1 MKGNIK
7 QSLILKT
14 LCFILIPVVIIAI
27 ISSIVYTVWLA
38 ENEDIKSA
46 ETIDQTNLFAD
57 SYMSTIYSA
66 ISKIN
71 KSVSYYF
78 TQYEDSIYL
87 ADSYYRYSDMIKY
100 LIVDTE
106 TNAIYTN
113 IESYLREYSN
123 TEISYNNLNENTS
136 LNSLEV
142 IENEIKN
149 SGDLYLSYDCTNK
162 TVDTNINNIILQNLE
177 QSYLKNILENNSSF
191 KIYTAINNNP
201 SLSNE
206 FFIQQLLFNT
216 SKNLGDIPII
226 LVPFMIILSV
236 IMGIYLLYALGHK
249 KNVEGIYLNR
259 FDKWP
264 IEISG
269 TIIFTL
275 IVFTIVLVNE
285 TFGVGYNET
294 ASLIL
299 TIITISLLAI
309 IYGLTMC
316 LFATIIKKIKSHT
329 LWNSSLVYRFCKW
342 LKNIITTILNNLNI
356 NAKIIAIFLGV
367 ILISLLLASMNI
379 LLLLIFWIFVLY
391 MLIKKTN
398 ELIKIRDALKD
409 LYNGQTDKRL
419 NIDEFKGELRE
430 VSKYINDIQNGFSNA
445 INESIKSER
454 MKTELITNVSH
465 DIKTP
470 LTSIINYVD
479 LLKAEQ
485 IENQKAKEYIEV
497 LDSKS
502 QRLKKLIEDLV
513 EASKASSGNL
523 KLNMERINLVELIKQ
538 TTGEFED
545 KFSEKNLN
553 VEINS
558 SDENIYIEA
567 DNRYMYRVIENL
579 FSNISKYALEGSR
592 VYIDLTKKENEAKI
606 EIKNISKDKLNIT
619 ADELMQRF
627 VRGDKSRTTEGSGLG
642 LSISKSLTELQNGK
656 FNVIIDGDLFKVE
669 IVFE

>member
-1 MKGNIK
+1 MQVNLK

-14 LCFILIPVVIIAI
+14 LCFIFIPILIVAI
-27 ISSIVYTVWLA
+27 ISSIGYTVWLA
-38 ENEDIKSA
+38 ENEDIKTA

-57 SYMSTIYSA
+57 NYISSIYNT

-71 KSVSYYF
+71 KSVDRYF
-78 TQYEDSIYL
+78 TEYYDSIYL
-87 ADSYYRYSDMIKY
+87 ADSYYRYSEMIKY
-100 LIVDTE
+100 LIIDTQ

-113 IESYLREYSN
+113 IDLGYVVEYSSSSLNFENNLPASYLSE
-123 TEISYNNLNENTS
+123 
-136 LNSLEV
+136 
-142 IENEIKN
+142 EIKN
-149 SGDLYLSYDCTNK
+149 EFSKNDGFYFNYNCTTK
-162 TVDTNINNIILQNLE
+162 TLDTNINNEKIQYLD
-177 QSYLKNILENNSSF
+177 QSYLKNTLEKNSTLE
-191 KIYTAINNNP
+191 IYTVINNNP
-201 SLSNE
+201 SFTNE
-206 FFIQQLLFNT
+206 FFIQKILFDI

-226 LVPFMIILSV
+226 LVPFMIILV
-236 IMGIYLLYALGHK
+236 LGMGIYLLYALGHK
-249 KNVEGIYLNR
+249 KDISGIYLNR

-269 TIIFTL
+269 CL
-275 IVFTIVLVNE
+275 ILIAVTIVIVLINE
-285 TFGVGYNET
+285 SYGVGYNET

-299 TIITISLLAI
+299 SIITISLFAI
-309 IYGLTMC
+309 LYALLMC
-316 LFATIIKKIKSHT
+316 LCSTIIKKIKSHT
-329 LWNSSLVYRFCKW
+329 LWNSSLIYKFLKW
-342 LKNIITTILNNLNI
+342 LKKIVEAILKDLNV
-356 NAKIIAIFLGV
+356 NAKIIAIFLGI
-367 ILISLLLASMNI
+367 ILISLILANTNI
-379 LLLLIFWIFVLY
+379 LFLLIFWIFVLY
-391 MLIKKTN
+391 MIIKKIS
-398 ELIKIRDALKD
+398 ELVKLREALKD
-409 LYNGQTDKRL
+409 IYSGQTDKRL
-419 NIDEFKGELRE
+419 NIDEFKGELKE
-430 VSKYINDIQNGFSNA
+430 VATYINDIQSGFSNA
-445 INESIKSER
+445 VNESLKSER

-485 IENQKAKEYIEV
+485 IDNEKAKEYLEV

-513 EASKASSGNL
+513 EASKASSGNI
-523 KLNMERINLVELIKQ
+523 KLNIERINLVELIKQ

-545 KFSEKNLN
+545 KFNEKNLN
-553 VEINS
+553 VEINAS
-558 SDENIYIEA
+558 QDNIYVEA

-592 VYIDLTKKENEAKI
+592 VYIDVTKNGNEAKI

>member
-1 MKGNIK
+1 MKVNLK

-14 LCFILIPVVIIAI
+14 LCFIFIPILIVAI
-27 ISSIVYTVWLA
+27 ISSIGYTVWLA
-38 ENEDIKSA
+38 ENEDIKTA
-46 ETIDQTNLFAD
+46 ETIEQTNLFAD
-57 SYMSTIYSA
+57 NYISSIYNT

-71 KSVSYYF
+71 KSVDRYF
-78 TQYEDSIYL
+78 TEYYDSIYL
-87 ADSYYRYSDMIKY
+87 ADSYYRYSEMIKY
-100 LIVDTE
+100 LIIDTQ

-113 IESYLREYSN
+113 IDLGYVVEYSSSSLNFENNLPASYLSE
-123 TEISYNNLNENTS
+123 
-136 LNSLEV
+136 
-142 IENEIKN
+142 EIKN
-149 SGDLYLSYDCTNK
+149 EFSKNDGFYFNYNCTTK
-162 TVDTNINNIILQNLE
+162 TLDTNINNEKIQYLD
-177 QSYLKNILENNSSF
+177 QSYLKNTLEKNSTLE
-191 KIYTAINNNP
+191 IYTVINNNP
-201 SLSNE
+201 SFTNE
-206 FFIQQLLFNT
+206 FFIQKILFDI

-226 LVPFMIILSV
+226 LVPFMIILV
-236 IMGIYLLYALGHK
+236 LGMGIYLLYALGHK
-249 KNVEGIYLNR
+249 KDISGIYLNR

-269 TIIFTL
+269 CL
-275 IVFTIVLVNE
+275 ILIAVTIVIVLINE
-285 TFGVGYNET
+285 SYGVGYNET

-299 TIITISLLAI
+299 SIITISLFAI
-309 IYGLTMC
+309 LYALLMC
-316 LFATIIKKIKSHT
+316 LCSTIIKKIKSHT
-329 LWNSSLVYRFCKW
+329 LWNSSLIYKFLKW
-342 LKNIITTILNNLNI
+342 LKKIVEAILKDLNV
-356 NAKIIAIFLGV
+356 NAKIIAIFLGI
-367 ILISLLLASMNI
+367 ILISLILANTNI
-379 LLLLIFWIFVLY
+379 LFLLIFWIFVLY
-391 MLIKKTN
+391 MIIKKIS
-398 ELIKIRDALKD
+398 ELVKLREALKD
-409 LYNGQTDKRL
+409 IYSGQTDKRL
-419 NIDEFKGELRE
+419 NIDEFKGELKE
-430 VSKYINDIQNGFSNA
+430 VATYINDIQSGFSNA
-445 INESIKSER
+445 VNESLKSER

-485 IENQKAKEYIEV
+485 IDNEKAKEYLEV

-513 EASKASSGNL
+513 EASKASSGNI
-523 KLNMERINLVELIKQ
+523 KLNIERINLVELIKQ

-545 KFSEKNLN
+545 KFNEKNLN
-553 VEINS
+553 VEINAS
-558 SDENIYIEA
+558 QDNIYVEA

-592 VYIDLTKKENEAKI
+592 VYIDVTKNGNEAKI

>member
-1 MKGNIK
+1 MKVNLK

-14 LCFILIPVVIIAI
+14 LCFIFIPILIVAI
-27 ISSIVYTVWLA
+27 ISSIGYTVWLA
-38 ENEDIKSA
+38 ENEDIKTA

-57 SYMSTIYSA
+57 NYISSIYNT

-71 KSVSYYF
+71 KSVDRYF
-78 TQYEDSIYL
+78 TEYYDSIYL
-87 ADSYYRYSDMIKY
+87 ADSYYRYSEMIKY
-100 LIVDTE
+100 LIIDTQ

-113 IESYLREYSN
+113 IDLGYVVEYSSSSLNFENNLPASYLSE
-123 TEISYNNLNENTS
+123 
-136 LNSLEV
+136 
-142 IENEIKN
+142 EIKN
-149 SGDLYLSYDCTNK
+149 EFSKNDGFYFNYNCTTK
-162 TVDTNINNIILQNLE
+162 TLDTNINNEKIQYLD
-177 QSYLKNILENNSSF
+177 QSYLKNTLEKNSTLE
-191 KIYTAINNNP
+191 IYTVINNNP
-201 SLSNE
+201 SFTNE
-206 FFIQQLLFNT
+206 FFIQKILFDI

-226 LVPFMIILSV
+226 LVPFMIILV
-236 IMGIYLLYALGHK
+236 LVMGIYLLYALGHK
-249 KNVEGIYLNR
+249 KDISGIYLNR

-269 TIIFTL
+269 CL
-275 IVFTIVLVNE
+275 ILIAVTIVIVLINE
-285 TFGVGYNET
+285 SYGVGYNET

-299 TIITISLLAI
+299 SIITISLFAI
-309 IYGLTMC
+309 LYALLMC
-316 LFATIIKKIKSHT
+316 LCSTIIKKIKSHT
-329 LWNSSLVYRFCKW
+329 LWNSSLIYKFLKW
-342 LKNIITTILNNLNI
+342 LKKIVEAILKDLNV
-356 NAKIIAIFLGV
+356 NAKIIAIFLGI
-367 ILISLLLASMNI
+367 ILISLILANTNI
-379 LLLLIFWIFVLY
+379 LFLLIFWIFVLY
-391 MLIKKTN
+391 MIIKKIS
-398 ELIKIRDALKD
+398 ELVKLREALKD
-409 LYNGQTDKRL
+409 IYSGQTDKRL
-419 NIDEFKGELRE
+419 NIDEFKGELKE
-430 VSKYINDIQNGFSNA
+430 VATYINDIQSGFSNA
-445 INESIKSER
+445 VNESLKSER

-485 IENQKAKEYIEV
+485 IDNEKAKEYLEV

-513 EASKASSGNL
+513 EASKASSGNI
-523 KLNMERINLVELIKQ
+523 KLNIERINLVELIKQ

-545 KFSEKNLN
+545 KFNEKNLN
-553 VEINS
+553 VEINAS
-558 SDENIYIEA
+558 QDNIYVEA

-592 VYIDLTKKENEAKI
+592 VYIDVTKNGNEAKI

>member
-1 MKGNIK
+1 
-7 QSLILKT
+7 
-14 LCFILIPVVIIAI
+14 
-27 ISSIVYTVWLA
+27 
-38 ENEDIKSA
+38 
-46 ETIDQTNLFAD
+46 
-57 SYMSTIYSA
+57 MSTIYSA

-367 ILISLLLASMNI
+367 ILISLLHTSMNI
-379 LLLLIFWIFVLY
+379 LLLLIF
-391 MLIKKTN
+391 
-398 ELIKIRDALKD
+398 
-409 LYNGQTDKRL
+409 
-419 NIDEFKGELRE
+419 
-430 VSKYINDIQNGFSNA
+430 
-445 INESIKSER
+445 
-454 MKTELITNVSH
+454 
-465 DIKTP
+465 
-470 LTSIINYVD
+470 
-479 LLKAEQ
+479 
-485 IENQKAKEYIEV
+485 
-497 LDSKS
+497 
-502 QRLKKLIEDLV
+502 
-513 EASKASSGNL
+513 
-523 KLNMERINLVELIKQ
+523 
-538 TTGEFED
+538 
-545 KFSEKNLN
+545 
-553 VEINS
+553 
-558 SDENIYIEA
+558 
-567 DNRYMYRVIENL
+567 
-579 FSNISKYALEGSR
+579 
-592 VYIDLTKKENEAKI
+592 
-606 EIKNISKDKLNIT
+606 
-619 ADELMQRF
+619 
-627 VRGDKSRTTEGSGLG
+627 
-642 LSISKSLTELQNGK
+642 
-656 FNVIIDGDLFKVE
+656 
-669 IVFE
+669 

>member
-1 MKGNIK
+1 MKVNLK

-14 LCFILIPVVIIAI
+14 LCFIFIPILIVAI
-27 ISSIVYTVWLA
+27 ISSIGYTVWLA
-38 ENEDIKSA
+38 ENEDIKTA

-57 SYMSTIYSA
+57 NYISSIYNT

-71 KSVSYYF
+71 KSVDRYF
-78 TQYEDSIYL
+78 TEYYDSIYL
-87 ADSYYRYSDMIKY
+87 ADSYYRYSEMIKY
-100 LIVDTE
+100 LIIDTQ
-106 TNAIYTN
+106 TNAVYTN
-113 IESYLREYSN
+113 IDLGYVSEYSSSSLNFENNLPASYLSE
-123 TEISYNNLNENTS
+123 
-136 LNSLEV
+136 
-142 IENEIKN
+142 EIKN
-149 SGDLYLSYDCTNK
+149 EFSKNDGFYFNYNCTTK
-162 TVDTNINNIILQNLE
+162 TLDTNINNEKIQYLD
-177 QSYLKNILENNSSF
+177 QSYLKNTLEKNSTLE
-191 KIYTAINNNP
+191 IYTVINNNP
-201 SLSNE
+201 SFTNE
-206 FFIQQLLFNT
+206 FFIQKILFDI

-226 LVPFMIILSV
+226 LVPFMIILV
-236 IMGIYLLYALGHK
+236 LGMGIYLLYALGHK
-249 KNVEGIYLNR
+249 KDISGIYLNR

-269 TIIFTL
+269 CL
-275 IVFTIVLVNE
+275 ILIAVTIVIVLINE
-285 TFGVGYNET
+285 SYGVGYNET

-299 TIITISLLAI
+299 SIITISLFAI
-309 IYGLTMC
+309 LYALLMC
-316 LFATIIKKIKSHT
+316 LCSTIIKKIKSHT
-329 LWNSSLVYRFCKW
+329 LWNSSLIYKFLKW
-342 LKNIITTILNNLNI
+342 LKKIVEAILKDLNV
-356 NAKIIAIFLGV
+356 NAKIIAIFLGI
-367 ILISLLLASMNI
+367 ILISLILANTNI
-379 LLLLIFWIFVLY
+379 LFLLIFWIFVLY
-391 MLIKKTN
+391 MIIKKIS
-398 ELIKIRDALKD
+398 ELVKLREALKD
-409 LYNGQTDKRL
+409 IYSGQTDKRL
-419 NIDEFKGELRE
+419 NIDEFKGELKE
-430 VSKYINDIQNGFSNA
+430 VATYINDIQSGFSNA
-445 INESIKSER
+445 VNESLKSER

-485 IENQKAKEYIEV
+485 IDNEKAKEYLEV

-513 EASKASSGNL
+513 EASKASSGNI
-523 KLNMERINLVELIKQ
+523 KLNIERINLVELIKQ

-545 KFSEKNLN
+545 KFNEKNLN
-553 VEINS
+553 VEINAS
-558 SDENIYIEA
+558 QDNIYVEA

-592 VYIDLTKKENEAKI
+592 VYIDVTKNGNEAKI

>member
-1 MKGNIK
+1 MKVNLK

-14 LCFILIPVVIIAI
+14 LCFIFIPILIVAI
-27 ISSIVYTVWLA
+27 ISSIGYTVWLA
-38 ENEDIKSA
+38 ENEDIKTA

-57 SYMSTIYSA
+57 NYISSIYNT

-71 KSVSYYF
+71 KSVDRYF
-78 TQYEDSIYL
+78 TEYYDSIYL
-87 ADSYYRYSDMIKY
+87 ADSYYRYSEMIKY
-100 LIVDTE
+100 LIIDTQ
-106 TNAIYTN
+106 TNAVYTN
-113 IESYLREYSN
+113 IDLGYVSEYSSSSLNFENNLPASYLSE
-123 TEISYNNLNENTS
+123 
-136 LNSLEV
+136 
-142 IENEIKN
+142 EIKN
-149 SGDLYLSYDCTNK
+149 EFSKNDGFYFNYNCTTK
-162 TVDTNINNIILQNLE
+162 TLDTNINNEKIQYLD
-177 QSYLKNILENNSSF
+177 QSYLKNTLEKNSTLE
-191 KIYTAINNNP
+191 IYTVINNNP
-201 SLSNE
+201 SFTNE
-206 FFIQQLLFNT
+206 FFIQKILFDI

-226 LVPFMIILSV
+226 LVPFMIILV
-236 IMGIYLLYALGHK
+236 LGIGIYLLYALGHK
-249 KNVEGIYLNR
+249 KDISGIYLNR

-269 TIIFTL
+269 CL
-275 IVFTIVLVNE
+275 ILIAVTIVIVLINE
-285 TFGVGYNET
+285 SYGVGYNET

-299 TIITISLLAI
+299 SIITISLFAI
-309 IYGLTMC
+309 LYALLMC
-316 LFATIIKKIKSHT
+316 LCLTIIKKIKSHT
-329 LWNSSLVYRFCKW
+329 LWNSSLIYKFLKW
-342 LKNIITTILNNLNI
+342 LKKIVEAILKDLNV
-356 NAKIIAIFLGV
+356 NAKIIAIFLGI
-367 ILISLLLASMNI
+367 ILISLILANTNI
-379 LLLLIFWIFVLY
+379 LFLLIFWIFVLY
-391 MLIKKTN
+391 MIIKKIS
-398 ELIKIRDALKD
+398 ELVKLREALKD
-409 LYNGQTDKRL
+409 IYSGQTDKRL
-419 NIDEFKGELRE
+419 NIDEFKGELKE
-430 VSKYINDIQNGFSNA
+430 VATYINDIQSGFSNA
-445 INESIKSER
+445 VNESLKSER

-470 LTSIINYVD
+470 LTSIINYVN

-485 IENQKAKEYIEV
+485 IDNEKAKEYLEV

-513 EASKASSGNL
+513 EASKASSGNI
-523 KLNMERINLVELIKQ
+523 KLNIERINLVELIKQ

-545 KFSEKNLN
+545 KFNEKNLN
-553 VEINS
+553 VEINAS
-558 SDENIYIEA
+558 QDNIYVEA

-592 VYIDLTKKENEAKI
+592 VYIDVTKNGNEAKI